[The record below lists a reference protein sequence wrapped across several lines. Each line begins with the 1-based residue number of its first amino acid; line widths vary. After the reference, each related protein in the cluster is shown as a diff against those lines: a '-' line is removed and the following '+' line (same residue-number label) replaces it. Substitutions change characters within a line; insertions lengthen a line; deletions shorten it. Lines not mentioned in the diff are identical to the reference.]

1 MNIFIVH
8 RHGADSQNAD
18 APVTFED
25 GTAILELPDGSQV
38 RFLTSDMQAVLGGQ
52 TLERQVEVAREAL
65 DEIADVMRHSWGRS
79 HDAPALRAIA
89 SKALAQMD
97 VLGGEKAAVVSLVAQ
112 PPSDLLDFA
121 RLKRIKRR
129 GRR

>member
-1 MNIFIVH
+1 MTHLFIVH

-25 GTAILELPDGSQV
+25 GWTVLELPDGSQV
-38 RFLTSDMQAVLGGQ
+38 RFLTSDMQA
-52 TLERQVEVAREAL
+52 
-65 DEIADVMRHSWGRS
+65 
-79 HDAPALRAIA
+79 
-89 SKALAQMD
+89 